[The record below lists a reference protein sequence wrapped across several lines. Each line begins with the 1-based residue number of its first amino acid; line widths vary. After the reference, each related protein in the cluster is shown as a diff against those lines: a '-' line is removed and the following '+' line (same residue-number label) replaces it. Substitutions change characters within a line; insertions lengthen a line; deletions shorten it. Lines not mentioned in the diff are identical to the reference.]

1 MRILFSYKI
10 VDFDLDPVFLL
21 ETLFTALNIPWDVH
35 VPDEYVMSGNAAILR
50 CIVPVHCL
58 DRIDGT
64 DWLTD
69 EDVSVFNYLGKNF
82 RPEYVL
88 TPATL

>member
-1 MRILFSYKI
+1 MCVSFNYNKNTFIN
-10 VDFDLDPVFLL
+10 L

-50 CIVPVHCL
+50 CVVPVHCL
-58 DRIDGT
+58 DRIDDT

-69 EDVSVFNYLGKNF
+69 EDVSVFNYLGKNM
-82 RPEYVL
+82 VS
-88 TPATL
+88 T